1 MMTFLKVRGLCR
13 AVNEPDMRYTQ
24 NQKAVTSMTV
34 ATNRKWKDDGGVT
47 REESCFLD
55 CTVWGKLAESV
66 AQYVKKGDPLYIEGK
81 LELERWIA
89 DDGTKRQKIKAVL
102 GCVVFLKQKESE

>member
-1 MMTFLKVRGLCR
+1 MMTFLKVNGLCR
-13 AVNEPDMRYTQ
+13 AVEEPELRYTP

-34 ATNRKWKDDGGVT
+34 ATNRKWKDDGGAT
-47 REESCFLD
+47 HEESCFLD

-66 AQYVKKGDPLYIEGK
+66 AQYVERGDPLYIEGK

-89 DDGTKRQKIKAVL
+89 NDGTKRQKVKAVL
-102 GCVVFLKQKESE
+102 GCVVFLQQRGSE